1 MLNASSSGAQ
11 LTELS
16 PTTSEREEDMQETK
30 KSLQK
35 VLQVKM
41 LKDNKIETI
50 NTDMMQIVPPK
61 VLRATLV
68 DIGVQNPT
76 VRSLES
82 EYLVEDCIGSTFH
95 LEEDHTYRREAI
107 KQEEEGLA
115 CPRSL
120 QTSISIHNIEE

>member
-16 PTTSEREEDMQETK
+16 PTTSEREEDMHESK

-50 NTDMMQIVPPK
+50 YTDMMQIVPPK

-68 DIGVQNPT
+68 DIGV
-76 VRSLES
+76 
-82 EYLVEDCIGSTFH
+82 
-95 LEEDHTYRREAI
+95 
-107 KQEEEGLA
+107 
-115 CPRSL
+115 
-120 QTSISIHNIEE
+120 